1 MITEPSETPISDLI
15 SETLRLAF
23 ENQELIHKDRVKT
36 REINIMTAENRKLL
50 DALRKAKAALQEHA
64 RLFGIDPNSPCDKC
78 QAYAAIT
85 EALK

>member
-1 MITEPSETPISDLI
+1 MTTKQQPTETPLTD
-15 SETLRLAF
+15 
-23 ENQELIHKDRVKT
+23 ENMWIAPVNWSHSKEFV
-36 REINIMTAENRKLL
+36 TAEFARNLEL
-50 DALRKAKAALQEHA
+50 ALRKAKAALQEHA